1 MMYYAKKTGA
11 FMSDSYA
18 GLIGTVVG
26 AIITGGFAWF
36 TDWRKNRSKNKKD
49 LEVLSLKLTYKLE
62 RYVALCLEC
71 SEDDG
76 HEYYHE
82 DEGRC
87 SGSLFRGYNIEF
99 PEFNL
104 GKFEDIDWKLLPV
117 NLMHEIFTLPTKV
130 NNARQRFAKE
140 WNEFDEHLNDDYP
153 TTIRAKEL
161 TDLAIYFYNVSSS
174 LRTLAGLPLPEDSI
188 IIDTLNK
195 NKIRNDENYNR
206 LFIRKE

>member
-1 MMYYAKKTGA
+1 
-11 FMSDSYA
+11 MSDSYA

-76 HEYYHE
+76 CEYYHE

-117 NLMHEIFTLPTKV
+117 KLMHEIFTLPTKV
-130 NNARQRFAKE
+130 NNARPPRYHFIFDKTDVCIKPSLMKAQYRFVLLQNFFFQKFTHQIS
-140 WNEFDEHLNDDYP
+140 NLH
-153 TTIRAKEL
+153 
-161 TDLAIYFYNVSSS
+161 
-174 LRTLAGLPLPEDSI
+174 I
-188 IIDTLNK
+188 I
-195 NKIRNDENYNR
+195 
-206 LFIRKE
+206 

>member
-1 MMYYAKKTGA
+1 M
-11 FMSDSYA
+11 
-18 GLIGTVVG
+18 G

-36 TDWRKNRSKNKKD
+36 TDWRKNRSKNEKD
-49 LEVLSLKLTYKLE
+49 LEVLALKLTYKLD

-76 HEYYHE
+76 REYYYE

-87 SGSLFRGYNIEF
+87 SGSVFRGYVIEF
-99 PEFNL
+99 PDFKL

-130 NNARQRFAKE
+130 DNAKQRFVKE
-140 WNEFDEHLNDDYP
+140 WNEFDDHLNDDYP
-153 TTIRAKEL
+153 TTKRAKEL
-161 TDLAIYFYNVSSS
+161 TDLAIYFYNVSFS

-195 NKIRNDENYNR
+195 NKINNDKDYDR
-206 LFIRKE
+206 LFIREE